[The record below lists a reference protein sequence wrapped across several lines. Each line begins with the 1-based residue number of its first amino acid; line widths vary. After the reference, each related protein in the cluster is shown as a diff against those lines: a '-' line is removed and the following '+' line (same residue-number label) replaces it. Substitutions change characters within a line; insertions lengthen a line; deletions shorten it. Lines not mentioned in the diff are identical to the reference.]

1 MASLGRR
8 IGQGIG
14 IAVGLTAFTLLFTIV
29 TPCEMALSTEARSL
43 WAFRDCSFGTTFLGI
58 LVSLT
63 GGLVGLVAARVLTG
77 GFIPG

>member
-14 IAVGLTAFTLLFTIV
+14 IAVGLTAFTLLFTLV
-29 TPCEMALSTEARSL
+29 TPCEMALSSQTRSI
-43 WAFRDCSFGTTFLGI
+43 WAFEGCSFGTTFLGI
-58 LVSLT
+58 LVSLV
-63 GGLVGLVAARVLTG
+63 GGLVGWLAARVLTG